1 MFSITCQSKDL
12 RCEDK
17 VDQIHMKKK
26 SIYSMYQK
34 DIYYM
39 LIIAENWEKLW
50 KYLFVHQ
57 KKGEHSA

>member
-1 MFSITCQSKDL
+1 
-12 RCEDK
+12 
-17 VDQIHMKKK
+17 
-26 SIYSMYQK
+26 MYQK